1 MALREYQ
8 AFREPSPYEQE
19 RMRAERLRRYAELLE
34 QQAAEPEGEF
44 TYQGIRAMPSPAAA
58 LGKMLQAYSA
68 KKAGEKAEEAQRK
81 QTGMEE
87 EASSQ
92 IMGRL
97 MGGRTPDT
105 IADLTEVT
113 PAGKIGP
120 ASEADLTGVQLE
132 SQYTRSPEDAMRV
145 AMTPQGMGAMR
156 RNPML
161 AAALQKSMEAEKEPK
176 SPYGSIDPSKFTTAS
191 LQKFDASVRSGKP
204 DYTVLQSREYAE
216 LTPQQM
222 ADLALKV
229 GQFGIEG
236 GKYAYETGQTAP
248 SLSLP
253 RFPFQSQSAAEQEPA
268 AARPSATPTATA
280 PTVAAPTAA
289 APTAAAPTTRRDTI
303 AAAVDET
310 EKKQPSAFEVA
321 TPKQR
326 QVLQQEFPKARQ
338 AAQVGL
344 AKLDQLDDYLSDL
357 EQHKGTENITGLFG
371 QIPIDI
377 APESRSARSV
387 LEGFQQGASIQA
399 INEARQASET
409 GGAYGNMTVQEWP
422 RLEGVFGAVV
432 AAKDPEA
439 FDVAIKNAR
448 KQIAAARGRYES
460 SWKATYGD
468 MDIGYKRS
476 EYTPES
482 RQYPRNKPK
491 SDVRNRADAILRGE

>member
-8 AFREPSPYEQE
+8 AFKEPSPYEQE

-161 AAALQKSMEAEKEPK
+161 VAALQRSMETPK
-176 SPYGSIDPSKFTTAS
+176 GLDIKLAPVNPNEVDM
-191 LQKFDASVRSGKP
+191 ASVAEAQRTGDISKIKP
-204 DYTVLQSREYAE
+204 REAPAKPRTVDKTVDLGNVVEVYYTDGTVERR
-216 LTPQQM
+216 P
-222 ADLALKV
+222 K
-229 GQFGIEG
+229 GIAPTTSG
-236 GKYAYETGQTAP
+236 GKSSETAEGLRKEFTGQTAP
-248 SLSLP
+248 Y
-253 RFPFQSQSAAEQEPA
+253 RG
-268 AARPSATPTATA
+268 
-280 PTVAAPTAA
+280 VA
-289 APTAAAPTTRRDTI
+289 D
-303 AAAVDET
+303 
-310 EKKQPSAFEVA
+310 AFV
-321 TPKQR
+321 K
-326 QVLQQEFPKARQ
+326 
-338 AAQVGL
+338 
-344 AKLDQLDDYLSDL
+344 
-357 EQHKGTENITGLFG
+357 
-371 QIPIDI
+371 
-377 APESRSARSV
+377 
-387 LEGFQQGASIQA
+387 
-399 INEARQASET
+399 
-409 GGAYGNMTVQEWP
+409 
-422 RLEGVFGAVV
+422 
-432 AAKDPEA
+432 
-439 FDVAIKNAR
+439 IKNAAMNPS
-448 KQIAAARGRYES
+448 AANDLALIFSYMRALDPASTVREGEF
-460 SWKATYGD
+460 ANAQNAAGVD
-468 MDIGYKRS
+468 V
-476 EYTPES
+476 
-482 RQYPRNKPK
+482 Q
-491 SDVRNRADAILRGE
+491 VRNLYNKIVSGERLSQPQRQDFLQSAYGMVESQMPNVQQVIDRYTGIASRAGLNPEDIVSNPLQTLKIPRLQSNNDSQYNSLKSGDLYFSPDGVMRRKK

>member
-1 MALREYQ
+1 
-8 AFREPSPYEQE
+8 
-19 RMRAERLRRYAELLE
+19 MR
-34 QQAAEPEGEF
+34 G
-44 TYQGIRAMPSPAAA
+44 
-58 LGKMLQAYSA
+58 
-68 KKAGEKAEEAQRK
+68 
-81 QTGMEE
+81 
-87 EASSQ
+87 
-92 IMGRL
+92 
-97 MGGRTPDT
+97 
-105 IADLTEVT
+105 
-113 PAGKIGP
+113 
-120 ASEADLTGVQLE
+120 
-132 SQYTRSPEDAMRV
+132 
-145 AMTPQGMGAMR
+145 
-156 RNPML
+156 NPML
-161 AAALQKSMEAEKEPK
+161 AAALQKSMETEKTPK
-176 SPYGSIDPSKFTTAS
+176 SPYGSIDPGKFTQAS

-204 DYTVLQSREYAE
+204 DYTVLESREYSE
-216 LTPQQM
+216 MTPQQI
-222 ADLALKV
+222 AELALNI
-229 GQFGIEG
+229 GRFGIEG
-236 GKYAYETGQTAP
+236 GKYQYETGQAAP
-248 SLSLP
+248 TLP
-253 RFPFQSQSAAEQEPA
+253 RFPFQSQAAAASPA
-268 AARPSATPTATA
+268 ATRPPVAPAATKPPATPTTTA
-280 PTVAAPTAA
+280 PTVAAPTAV

-303 AAAVDET
+303 ATAVDET
-310 EKKQPSAFEVA
+310 EKKQPSAFDLA

-326 QVLQQEFPKARQ
+326 QALQQEFPKARQ

-409 GGAYGNMTVQEWP
+409 GGAYGTMTVQEWP

-439 FDVAIKNAR
+439 FDIAIKNAR

-460 SWKATYGD
+460 SWNATYGD
-468 MDIGYKRS
+468 MDIGYERS